1 MKTEATKKI
10 IEWLKTNGNCEMQGD
25 NFSFMCKDDP
35 YLQFYAEWQNRDDH
49 ELLFVGYHTVVNGD
63 LCNDPLFQFRI
74 EDGSVTEVSYD
85 KWMVEPRTLD
95 EEQDLESAFTFAEV
109 TFKRHML
116 SRHDD
121 APHLAEA
128 FEILCDKVQTEKPV
142 PTEIVVPLE
151 DDNEV
156 RWNTGKLLDEVK
168 KRIASATA

>member
-35 YLQFYAEWQNRDDH
+35 YLQLYAEWQKWDDH

-74 EDGSVTEVSYD
+74 EDGSVTNVIYD
-85 KWMVEPRTLD
+85 NWTVGSRRLD
-95 EEQDLESAFTFAEV
+95 EKEDLEYALNFAEL

-116 SRHDD
+116 RRHVD

-128 FEILCDKVQTEKPV
+128 FEILCDKVQTEKPAR
-142 PTEIVVPLE
+142 L
-151 DDNEV
+151 
-156 RWNTGKLLDEVK
+156 R
-168 KRIASATA
+168 S